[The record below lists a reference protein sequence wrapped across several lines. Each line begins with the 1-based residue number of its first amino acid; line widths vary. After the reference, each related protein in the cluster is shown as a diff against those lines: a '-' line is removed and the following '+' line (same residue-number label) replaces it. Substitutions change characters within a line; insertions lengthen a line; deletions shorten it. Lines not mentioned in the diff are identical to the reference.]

1 MNRITKTT
9 SELLKFA
16 TLPIRII
23 VGVVRAVQKEIPERI
38 EFPYEVRK
46 KPNVE
51 EVKMTDNKLYW
62 QRDKVVKKYG
72 AMDTRVVLW

>member
-46 KPNVE
+46 KPSVE
-51 EVKMTDNKLYW
+51 EVTND
-62 QRDKVVKKYG
+62 R
-72 AMDTRVVLW
+72 

>member
-1 MNRITKTT
+1 
-9 SELLKFA
+9 LLKFA

-46 KPNVE
+46 KPTEKENE
-51 EVKMTDNKLYW
+51 NGNFRNETIIG
-62 QRDKVVKKYG
+62 R
-72 AMDTRVVLW
+72 

>member
-1 MNRITKTT
+1 MNRITKAT

-38 EFPYEVRK
+38 EFPYELRK
-46 KPNVE
+46 KSNLKGV
-51 EVKMTDNKLYW
+51 DNE
-62 QRDKVVKKYG
+62 
-72 AMDTRVVLW
+72 

>member
-46 KPNVE
+46 KQTEKENE
-51 EVKMTDNKLYW
+51 NGNNKN
-62 QRDKVVKKYG
+62 RVKKYK
-72 AMDTRVVLW
+72 